1 VQIMALP
8 GLRYSKSA
16 LLVFGAGL
24 VIGLVVVA
32 AKLPGFARVASLAM
46 AAGIVALPFTLIA
59 DWRRRVP
66 APKPIARGRRRK
78 NTGKRKVVPTR
89 RGTRRK
95 R

>member
-1 VQIMALP
+1 VQIMALS

-32 AKLPGFARVASLAM
+32 AEVPGLARVASLAM
-46 AAGIVALPFTLIA
+46 ATGIVALPVALIA
-59 DWRRRVP
+59 DWRRRTP
-66 APKPIARGRRRK
+66 RPKAAARRQRRK
-78 NTGKRKVVPTR
+78 TAGKRKAVPTR

>member
-1 VQIMALP
+1 VQIMALS

-46 AAGIVALPFTLIA
+46 AAGIVALPFALFA
-59 DWRRRVP
+59 DWRRRIP
-66 APKPIARGRRRK
+66 RPKPAARRRRR
-78 NTGKRKVVPTR
+78 NTAGKRKAGPTR

>member
-1 VQIMALP
+1 VQIMVLP
-8 GLRYSKSA
+8 RLRYSKSA

-32 AKLPGFARVASLAM
+32 AEVPVLARVASLAM

-59 DWRRRVP
+59 DWRRRIP
-66 APKPIARGRRRK
+66 SPKPAARRQRRK
-78 NTGKRKVVPTR
+78 SAGKRKAVPAR